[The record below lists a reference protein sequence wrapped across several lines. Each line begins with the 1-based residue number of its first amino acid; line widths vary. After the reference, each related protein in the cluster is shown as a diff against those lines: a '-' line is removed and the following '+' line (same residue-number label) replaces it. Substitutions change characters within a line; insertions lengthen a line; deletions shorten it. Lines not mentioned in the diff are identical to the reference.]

1 MRLQIRRQQQ
11 RGLLPQRGF
20 NSRRRI
26 TFQHGAYRADAHLHK
41 NLAVG
46 ELTLTDEVFTELN
59 AVAS

>member
-11 RGLLPQRGF
+11 RGLLLQRSF
-20 NSRRRI
+20 NRRRRI
-26 TFQHGAYRADAHLHK
+26 TFQHGAHRADAHLHE